1 MRIPL
6 MLLAAAATAF
16 ALARGAAAET
26 GANAFYRAQGD
37 LWRDIYFG
45 IGGQASRLGG
55 GTLTSADFCGEGAY
69 FDCGESAV
77 FASRWGGGFRAELG
91 LRTQWARLF
100 MLFQG
105 NFWSN
110 VDATAILATPPP
122 DFATIRANH
131 RAYTLT
137 FGAGLD
143 SAVLL
148 PTLLPPRW
156 NIGIQGSLGPSWNV
170 LGDLRS
176 SIFRGGDVASTLAA
190 GGTNVS
196 LAGEAGIF
204 IQYALS
210 PSAALQ
216 LGYASKWLGRFK
228 SRASI
233 EQTVTNGVPG
243 TEPVAAVIT
252 SRRRVDEIYLQITV
266 RLGDLFR

>member
-1 MRIPL
+1 V
-6 MLLAAAATAF
+6 AVTVGVS
-16 ALARGAAAET
+16 GAAVAQD
-26 GANAFYRAQGD
+26 GPNAFYRAQGD
-37 LWRDIYFG
+37 LWRDIYVG

-91 LRTQWARLF
+91 VRTQWARLF

-105 NFWSN
+105 NYWSN

-156 NIGIQGSLGPSWNV
+156 NIGLQGSLGPSWNI

-176 SIFRGGDVASTLAA
+176 SIFRGGDVASTVAA
-190 GGTNVS
+190 GGTHVS
-196 LAGEAGIF
+196 LAGEAGVF

-210 PSAALQ
+210 SSAALQ

-228 SRASI
+228 TRASL

-243 TEPVAAVIT
+243 TEAVAAVTT
-252 SRRRVDEIYLQITV
+252 SRRRVDEIYLQITF

>member
-1 MRIPL
+1 MRKC
-6 MLLAAAATAF
+6 LASLGAVAITVVWA
-16 ALARGAAAET
+16 GSAAAET
-26 GANAFYRAQGD
+26 DPNAFYKAQGD
-37 LWRDIYFG
+37 LWRDVYFG

-55 GTLTSADFCGEGAY
+55 GTLSNADFCGEGAY

-77 FASRWGGGFRAELG
+77 FAGRWGGGFRAELG
-91 LRTQWARLF
+91 VRLQWARLF

-105 NFWSN
+105 NYWSN
-110 VDATAILATPPP
+110 VDAAAILATPPP

-131 RAYTLT
+131 RSYTLT

-156 NIGIQGSLGPSWNV
+156 NIGIQGSLGPSWNT

-176 SIFRGGDVASTLAA
+176 SIFRGGDVASTVAA
-190 GGTNVS
+190 GGTHVA

-210 PSAALQ
+210 GAAALQ
-216 LGYASKWLGRFK
+216 LGYTSKWLGRFK
-228 SRASI
+228 TRASL

-243 TEPVAAVIT
+243 SEPVASVIT
-252 SRRRVDEIYLQITV
+252 SRRRADEIYLQITF